1 MLLSCK
7 ESGPKPSSQA
17 THKYTED
24 VVFWV
29 LRPVFWHFD
38 FSVAIAG
45 NKYEQGQS
53 TCEVVFPC
61 EWLLFWES
69 DMRGGKL
76 RVFLPTLSFILH
88 YHFVLASSQRGCWGS
103 VVCGPT
109 TLPFW
114 RGKRK
119 TGLVPH
125 SLCVLPLFGHL
136 QLSTEL
142 PGQPLQLG
150 LEWSRGV
157 EYGDLK
163 PFEKE
168 LNLPVTRYSN
178 VTKWCWF
185 LLFFFFLDWSAVL
198 QEKMLCVYA
207 CGFLGTCQECC
218 KVWDCG
224 TERWMG
230 WSLPLVRQRSG
241 ELFNKAP
248 TPAPKLSNQE
258 KNRRKSETGRIKPLC
273 QGIKYPVVGY
283 LCFFTPSADQIVNVS
298 VKCMQTRL
306 YKAMI

>member
-142 PGQPLQLG
+142 PGQPLHLG

-185 LLFFFFLDWSAVL
+185 LLFFFFFWTEVL
-198 QEKMLCVYA
+198 FCRRRCCACMRVVFWVPARSVVRYEIVGLRDEWVEAYPWWGRGPGSSLTKPPPLLPSYLIRRRIAGKARLGESSPCV
-207 CGFLGTCQECC
+207 
-218 KVWDCG
+218 KV
-224 TERWMG
+224 
-230 WSLPLVRQRSG
+230 
-241 ELFNKAP
+241 
-248 TPAPKLSNQE
+248 
-258 KNRRKSETGRIKPLC
+258 
-273 QGIKYPVVGY
+273 
-283 LCFFTPSADQIVNVS
+283 
-298 VKCMQTRL
+298 
-306 YKAMI
+306 